1 MDCHRKMIVRPIQNY
16 KPKENVADEDEDD
29 LEALRLA
36 ALMSLKAKPSKIPP
50 PPPPPPPQKSFL
62 LPRNS
67 YAMYTSNNNIKNH
80 GNYRGRRDF
89 YQNRPLVRQNGNQ
102 NVYHPSRNN
111 KNLIEIIPMEEN
123 TPTDGE
129 DKKDNATSEKEN
141 SKFRRYD
148 DASGSEDEDIKPKDP
163 IEQPSS
169 SLGDL
174 PDSSEPPKEDSQTD
188 SDPGEAFESGLQ
200 ESTSPKEEE
209 PAPATEEENA
219 DSDNEAEKEDEDDDD
234 VLLMADYEE
243 EDSLERL
250 MDEMEREMADK
261 PLEKKEKKPRRD
273 KVKKEKPKAAVSAST
288 SAASNL
294 SYKATKSPE
303 SPYERPRHRSP
314 SPKAKRKK
322 SPRRSPARLKKIRQ
336 RSPRRSPAPRSP
348 KRLLSPRRRS
358 RSRSRS
364 PRSRRSPRSK
374 SPRPRSPV
382 RSSRSPKI
390 SPRRVSPRRIS
401 PHSPIHSPW
410 TSPIN
415 SPKRRRS
422 PVASLASSNFSGKD
436 NDKDNDKE
444 KESRKKRSRSPE
456 ESKESSEASD
466 PVLEARR
473 RKFES
478 TKLIDPVNDNKK
490 IKLSRKADEEDTVED
505 LKVNLEEDVE
515 EGELQEISDEE
526 KVTEGNE
533 NEELAEDPG
542 LCLDES
548 YDLDELEEHVS
559 DEAVFESVK
568 MEKKLKKKKKK
579 KKDKEIYQ
587 VGKLKELP
595 LSERLG
601 KKKKCKKRKEYDG
614 KSEEANS
621 EEVVDEEADLRTELS
636 RRRAERLNRN
646 APIQSARLLQSAFK
660 GVVNEV
666 AKSNSKVLQRQLIKE
681 DKHPQK
687 EIRRVTVL
695 HRSIPELHDSEDE
708 MIDSKVPI
716 KFRLGLN
723 KVQETRET
731 KSSRK
736 SSKRQGRKG
745 SKKNTH

>member
-1 MDCHRKMIVRPIQNY
+1 MDCHRKMIVRPTQNY

-50 PPPPPPPQKSFL
+50 PPQKSFV
-62 LPRNS
+62 PPGNS
-67 YAMYTSNNNIKNH
+67 YPMYNSNNNIKNH
-80 GNYRGRRDF
+80 GSYRGRRDF

-102 NVYHPSRNN
+102 NAYHPSRNN
-111 KNLIEIIPMEEN
+111 QNLIEIIPMEEN
-123 TPTDGE
+123 APKDGE
-129 DKKDNATSEKEN
+129 DKKDTAASEKEN

-148 DASGSEDEDIKPKDP
+148 DASGSEDEDIKPKP
-163 IEQPSS
+163 TLEQPSS

-174 PDSSEPPKEDSQTD
+174 GNLDDLGDLPDLPDSEPPKEDSQTD
-188 SDPGEAFESGLQ
+188 SDPGEASESGLPD
-200 ESTSPKEEE
+200 SNSPKEEE
-209 PAPATEEENA
+209 PLPTEENEEENP
-219 DSDNEAEKEDEDDDD
+219 DSDNEAEKEEEDDDD

-261 PLEKKEKKPRRD
+261 PLEKKEKKPRKD
-273 KVKKEKPKAAVSAST
+273 KVKKDKPKASSISAST
-288 SAASNL
+288 STVSNL
-294 SYKATKSPE
+294 SYKVPKSPE
-303 SPYERPRHRSP
+303 APYERPRHRSP

-322 SPRRSPARLKKIRQ
+322 SPRRSPARLKKLR
-336 RSPRRSPAPRSP
+336 RSPRRSPIRSP
-348 KRLLSPRRRS
+348 KRLMSPRRRS

-364 PRSRRSPRSK
+364 PIRSRRSPRS
-374 SPRPRSPV
+374 PIRN
-382 RSSRSPKI
+382 SRSPKI
-390 SPRRVSPRRIS
+390 SPRRISPRKIS
-401 PHSPIHSPW
+401 PNSPIHSPW

-422 PVASLASSNFSGKD
+422 PIGSLINL
-436 NDKDNDKE
+436 NLNKE
-444 KESRKKRSRSPE
+444 KEEKSRRKRSNSPE
-456 ESKESSEASD
+456 DNLNFKNKIEKETEISD

-490 IKLSRKADEEDTVED
+490 IKLSRK
-505 LKVNLEEDVE
+505 LEEEENVEEEKLEDDVE
-515 EGELQEISDEE
+515 EGEVQEISDEE
-526 KVTEGNE
+526 KIE
-533 NEELAEDPG
+533 NEEVQEEDVA

-559 DEAVFESVK
+559 DEAVFETVK
-568 MEKKLKKKKKK
+568 VEKKVKKKK

-601 KKKKCKKRKEYDG
+601 KEKKCKKRKEYDG
-614 KSEEANS
+614 KAEEGNC

-687 EIRRVTVL
+687 EIRRVTLL

-736 SSKRQGRKG
+736 SSKRQGRKV
-745 SKKNTH
+745 KHKNLIVN